1 MLRTVLITALA
12 GLLAG
17 QQSPA
22 FEVASVRPT
31 ADQSSTQAGLQIT
44 AGQARL
50 SGLPLKTYLGIA
62 FRLQPHQIVGPDW
75 LGTSRFDIVAK
86 LPDGAMPQQVPD
98 MLQTLLVE
106 RFKLQTHHESREVA
120 VYALEIAK
128 GGITLQRVPADRDV
142 INNGA
147 FVAGG
152 SGSAQ
157 GIGVDLGRGSS
168 YSFADNRFEAKKLNV
183 DMLARSLQNYV
194 GRPILDMTK
203 DDGFY
208 DFTLTF
214 TPEDFLAMR
223 IRAAQ
228 SAGIS
233 LPAEATR
240 LLDTATI
247 DSLIESLRKFGLSL
261 ESRRAPI
268 DMLVVD
274 HIERMPTEN

>member
-1 MLRTVLITALA
+1 
-12 GLLAG
+12 
-17 QQSPA
+17 
-22 FEVASVRPT
+22 
-31 ADQSSTQAGLQIT
+31 
-44 AGQARL
+44 
-50 SGLPLKTYLGIA
+50 
-62 FRLQPHQIVGPDW
+62 
-75 LGTSRFDIVAK
+75 
-86 LPDGAMPQQVPD
+86 
-98 MLQTLLVE
+98 MLQHLLEE
-106 RFKLQTHHESREVA
+106 RFQVKLHREKKEFP
-120 VYALEIAK
+120 VYTLEVAK
-128 GGITLQRVPADRDV
+128 GGLKMRENAPDPEAAKADNAPV
-142 INNGA
+142 NIS
-147 FVAGG
+147 G

-157 GIGVDLGRGSS
+157 GISVDLGRGSS

-247 DSLIESLRKFGLSL
+247 DSLIESLRKFGLTL